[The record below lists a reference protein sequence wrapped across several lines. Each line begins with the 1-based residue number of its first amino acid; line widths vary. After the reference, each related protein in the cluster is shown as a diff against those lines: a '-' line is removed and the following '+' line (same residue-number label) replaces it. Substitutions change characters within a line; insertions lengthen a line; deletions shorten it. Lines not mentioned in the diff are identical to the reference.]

1 MVLLL
6 DTPKLKA
13 NNKDS
18 RLQHRYIL
26 LRFMG
31 HKYLFKRLQKVL
43 TITEMV
49 DKLDSTK
56 TDLSNLSEDTLE
68 TLKSKSKSDKR
79 YL

>member
-31 HKYLFKRLQKVL
+31 RKYLFKRLQKVL

-68 TLKSKSKSDKR
+68 TLKSKPKSDKR